1 MDFWKRMRR
10 IAGLVVVALW
20 IAVVVAAAITQDE
33 KPAGAPAACTT
44 NCL

>member
-20 IAVVVAAAITQDE
+20 IAVVLAAAITQE
-33 KPAGAPAACTT
+33 QLPAGTPAGCTT